1 MTVIGII
8 INPAEALAIAPVVRL
23 AILDNLGKLEDE
35 YCALPTEACTTHVEV
50 RRFDLATC
58 WRSALRE
65 EK

>member
-8 INPAEALAIAPVVRL
+8 TNPAEALAIAPVVRL
-23 AILDNLGKLEDE
+23 AMLDNLGKLEEE
-35 YCALPTEACTTHVEV
+35 YWALSTDACSMPVEV
-50 RRFDLATC
+50 RRLDFATC